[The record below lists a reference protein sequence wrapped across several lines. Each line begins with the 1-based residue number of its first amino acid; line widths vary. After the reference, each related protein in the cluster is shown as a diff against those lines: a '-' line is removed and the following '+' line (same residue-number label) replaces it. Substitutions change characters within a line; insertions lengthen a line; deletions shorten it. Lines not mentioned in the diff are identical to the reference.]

1 MVWWINTL
9 PWWINTM
16 VWWINTRFALINTRV
31 GWNNTRFLTYETLRF
46 EEAHALNHRSNP
58 SRARAPSFE
67 VHSAEINMIDWQRRL
82 FRHFCHVTM
91 DLDPSTQDLVVEPYE
106 GMYDE
111 LDQAIHEHHASILIV
126 ETMRAYR
133 ARKRAATMMQAIVR
147 GFLRRPVDLTG
158 EC

>member
-1 MVWWINTL
+1 MLSFCDDVDRYLRDMHIPDATQHV
-9 PWWINTM
+9 TKAG
-16 VWWINTRFALINTRV
+16 VRFGYLVIDRGTVMLADLEGPAREIA
-31 GWNNTRFLTYETLRF
+31 ETCVECL
-46 EEAHALNHRSNP
+46 
-58 SRARAPSFE
+58 

-111 LDQAIHEHHASILIV
+111 LEQAIHEHHASILIV
-126 ETMRAYR
+126 ETVRAYR